1 MLRPDKHSQARK
13 TPDAHTKGNR
23 MKIGKYALGLAFLL
37 LAGAAQA
44 IALPVVMTETP
55 LYRENGTLDKTEYS
69 ISNNLLFGTD
79 IVAFGV
85 TNSSPNIQAWT
96 TNAGWTGRNISRQEW
111 DAGLLL
117 ERYCD
122 AGDGSRFVCNGF
134 ETGTGE
140 PSIEYGDP
148 RMGSF
153 ESLFGTADEYVNFYW
168 LDQKEADGQYIWAGE
183 SMRNFFFNDAPASEY
198 AAFSK
203 HGELLYRST
212 SIPEPG
218 AMALLGLGLAGIM
231 VSRRGGN
238 GHRAGQRGYLAA
250 QGRAGAKT
258 R

>member
-1 MLRPDKHSQARK
+1 M
-13 TPDAHTKGNR
+13 
-23 MKIGKYALGLAFLL
+23 
-37 LAGAAQA
+37 
-44 IALPVVMTETP
+44 
-55 LYRENGTLDKTEYS
+55 
-69 ISNNLLFGTD
+69 
-79 IVAFGV
+79 
-85 TNSSPNIQAWT
+85 
-96 TNAGWTGRNISRQEW
+96 
-111 DAGLLL
+111 L

-168 LDQKEADGQYIWAGE
+168 LDQKEADGRYIWAGE

-238 GHRAGQRGYLAA
+238 GHRAGLRGYLAA